1 MWGSVAEYYSNNSRK
16 WYLPCSS
23 RWNQR
28 LFPKI
33 RGNRSEKKLAR
44 RCLPPGQVRNK
55 AIPYLLECNEGL
67 IIAAKLS
74 FLRPGSLFQLR
85 LWKFHVHRSG

>member
-28 LFPKI
+28 LFPRI
-33 RGNRSEKKLAR
+33 RGNRSGKKLAR
-44 RCLPPGQVRNK
+44 RSCRRATQKQSHSL
-55 AIPYLLECNEGL
+55 LLECNEGL

-85 LWKFHVHRSG
+85 LWKLHVHRSG

>member
-1 MWGSVAEYYSNNSRK
+1 MWGSVAEYYSNNSKK

-28 LFPKI
+28 LFLGI
-33 RGNRSEKKLAR
+33 RGDHPEKAG
-44 RCLPPGQVRNK
+44 PAMVAAGPGKEQNHSL
-55 AIPYLLECNEGL
+55 LLECNEGL

-74 FLRPGSLFQLR
+74 FLRSGSLFQLR
-85 LWKFHVHRSG
+85 RWKLHVHISG